1 VDQDLCARR
10 CQRCLV
16 EIKGTVELC
25 FGGEFWIDARGTE
38 EIQSGGG
45 LFDESTPQME
55 REIWIGA
62 AQNGNEVIFPGGDGT
77 FCCIP
82 TVDMRRDKLKGHA
95 ALFHE
100 ILELS
105 WGFVVENTED
115 RF

>member
-1 VDQDLCARR
+1 
-10 CQRCLV
+10 
-16 EIKGTVELC
+16 LC
-25 FGGEFWIDARGTE
+25 FGREFWIDAQGTE

-55 REIWIGA
+55 REIWICA
-62 AQNGNEVIFPGGDGT
+62 AQNGNEVIFPGGNCT

-95 ALFHE
+95 ALCHE
-100 ILELS
+100 ILDLS
-105 WGFVVENTED
+105 WGFVVQNAVD

>member
-1 VDQDLCARR
+1 MDQDLCARW

-25 FGGEFWIDARGTE
+25 FGGEFGIDARGTE

-62 AQNGNEVIFPGGDGT
+62 AQNGNEVIFPGGWRWHVLLHSDG
-77 FCCIP
+77 
-82 TVDMRRDKLKGHA
+82 GHEA
-95 ALFHE
+95 GQAERSCRSF
-100 ILELS
+100 S
-105 WGFVVENTED
+105 
-115 RF
+115 